1 MSSKPKNSLPH
12 WIEYLCLRAFFSLV
26 GLLPL
31 DLASNIGGWLG
42 RKVGPRLGISRKAR
56 ANIARA
62 LPEQSAEH
70 KQAILVG
77 MWDNLGRVLFEYPHL
92 PQIVDL
98 REGRVVYENEDN
110 LHQVLN
116 DPNRGGIFAAG
127 HLSNFEVVPLSAAAR
142 GIPLTIIVRRP
153 NNPLVAQMIDRLRCF
168 NGVKT
173 TPKGPDAAR
182 AGLRTIR
189 QKSNLGIL
197 FDQRLSDGLSATL
210 FNQRAET
217 ATAHVV
223 LALGR
228 RAAILPVESHRT
240 GPGRFK
246 VTLHPPIYPDEDG
259 GKDGGDKNRTEII
272 QESVQLMNDHLE
284 QWIRN
289 QPEDWL
295 WLHRRFPRQD

>member
-1 MSSKPKNSLPH
+1 MSKTPKNSLTH
-12 WIEYLCLRAFFSLV
+12 WVQYLGLWAFFALV
-26 GLLPL
+26 RLLPL

-42 RKVGPRLGISRKAR
+42 RKLGPRLGISRKAR

-62 LPEQSAEH
+62 LPELSAERQ
-70 KQAILVG
+70 QAILVG

-92 PQIVDL
+92 AQIVDL

-110 LHQVLN
+110 LHHVLN
-116 DPNRGGIFAAG
+116 DPNRGAIFSSG

-153 NNPLVAQMIDRLRCF
+153 NNPLVARMIDSLRRF

-182 AGLRTIR
+182 EGLRTIR
-189 QKSNLGIL
+189 QKGNLGIL
-197 FDQRLSDGLSATL
+197 FDQRLSDGLRATL
-210 FNQRAET
+210 FGQRAET

-223 LALGR
+223 LALGK

-246 VTLHPPIYPDEDG
+246 VTLHRPVYPDEDG
-259 GKDGGDKNRTEII
+259 GQGGKSRAEII